1 MCCCKRKSKPKA
13 WSKLCKLREKK
24 KNRSDNA
31 RYARL
36 SYRRSYRTVFRPR
49 LLGSPLIL
57 K

>member
-31 RYARL
+31 RYERL